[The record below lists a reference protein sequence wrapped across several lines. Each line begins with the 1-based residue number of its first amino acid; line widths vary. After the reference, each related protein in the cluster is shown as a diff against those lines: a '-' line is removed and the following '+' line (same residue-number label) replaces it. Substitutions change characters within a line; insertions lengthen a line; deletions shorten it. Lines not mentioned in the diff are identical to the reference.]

1 MLNEIILLSKNLD
14 KKEINYIKLTIFFI
28 IISTFF
34 QFFSIATLVFV
45 ISVFFENNFY
55 QNIVLINIKNFLNFK
70 SDYTFKVFIISF
82 SLISLNLTFFF

>member
-82 SLISLNLTFFF
+82 SLISLTLTFF